1 MQWLRRCT
9 LVVSIGLGVS
19 VLALVIHTFWMASQ
33 SNPPLLGQRVQDL
46 QILVIILLAL
56 SSLYTVVFLLSPSVS
71 DRILRRQADQTVKAV
86 KVQMTASVAEMR
98 ELKEEFRRIMLGNE
112 KLLRQLRSEAQA
124 VRVLPKTA
132 EIREPTASAISAEPP
147 AAGRDSAKSSGR
159 LHVVDNEL
167 VTIYQALA
175 HPGGKP
181 QGSSAKAFLNRA
193 IGATSDPAKAA
204 DLHYTLGCLLARN
217 GELEEALREIQM
229 AFLNKS
235 PELDQKLAKDI
246 EEGGPLFEL
255 ANSEPS
261 DQVLLD
267 LLMDVS
273 VGA

>member
-86 KVQMTASVAEMR
+86 KTQMTASIAEMR

-112 KLLRQLRSEAQA
+112 KLLRQIRSEGPALQIHIA
-124 VRVLPKTA
+124 EKPEETA
-132 EIREPTASAISAEPP
+132 PSLNTAPPT
-147 AAGRDSAKSSGR
+147 AGRDYAQVPAR
-159 LHVVDNEL
+159 PQPVDHEL
-167 VTIYQALA
+167 ATIYQALA
-175 HPGGKP
+175 NPHAKP
-181 QGSSAKAFLNRA
+181 PDSSAKAYLTRA
-193 IGATSDPAKAA
+193 IGRTSDPAKAA

-217 GELEEALREIQM
+217 GDLEEALREIQM

-235 PELDQKLAKDI
+235 PDLDQKLAQDI

-255 ANSEPS
+255 ANREPS